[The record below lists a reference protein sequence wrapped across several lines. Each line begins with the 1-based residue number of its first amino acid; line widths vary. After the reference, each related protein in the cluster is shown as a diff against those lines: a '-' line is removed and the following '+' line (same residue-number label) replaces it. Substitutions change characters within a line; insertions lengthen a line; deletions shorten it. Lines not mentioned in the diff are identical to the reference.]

1 MTGKNPPSE
10 AVLAPV
16 AIAVLTLSDTRT
28 LANDSSG
35 NYLAQAIASA
45 GHKLVE
51 RMLLPDNRYVIRTK
65 ISAWISDPAVDAIV
79 CTGGTG
85 FTGRDST
92 VEAIQPLLDKEMP
105 GFGEVFRALSYA
117 EIGSSAL
124 QSRAFAGVAN
134 GTFIFALPGSSGACR
149 LAWDQLISVQLD
161 ARVKPCNLIALMPRL
176 LER

>member
-1 MTGKNPPSE
+1 MPAAIFT
-10 AVLAPV
+10 PV

-28 LANDSSG
+28 AATDTSG
-35 NYLAQAIASA
+35 DALVTAIAHA
-45 GHKLVE
+45 GHQLIE
-51 RMLLPDNRYVIRTK
+51 RALLPDDRYQIRAK
-65 ISAWISDPAVDAIV
+65 VSAWISAANVDVII

-92 VEAIQPLLDKEMP
+92 VEAIAPLLDKEMP
-105 GFGEVFRALSYA
+105 GFGEVFRALSFA

-134 GTFIFALPGSSGACR
+134 ATFIFALPGSSGACR
-149 LAWDQLISVQLD
+149 LAWDQLISAQLD
-161 ARVKPCNLIALMPRL
+161 ARTKPCNLVALIPRL

>member
-1 MTGKNPPSE
+1 MNLNPDNKPGF
-10 AVLAPV
+10 APV

-28 LANDSSG
+28 LADDSSG
-35 NYLAQAIASA
+35 NFLVQAIAGA
-45 GHKLVE
+45 GHRLVE
-51 RMLLPDNRYVIRTK
+51 RALLPDNRYQIRAK
-65 ISAWISDPAVDAIV
+65 ISAWISDPAVDVIV

-105 GFGEVFRALSYA
+105 GFGEVFRALSFA

-134 GTFIFALPGSSGACR
+134 ATFIFALPGSSGACR

-176 LER
+176 LEQ

>member
-1 MTGKNPPSE
+1 MSGQLKSPE
-10 AVLAPV
+10 FAPV
-16 AIAVLTLSDTRT
+16 SIAILTLSDTRT
-28 LANDSSG
+28 LADDSSG
-35 NYLAQAIASA
+35 NFLVQAIAKA
-45 GHKLVE
+45 GHKLIE
-51 RMLLPDNRYVIRTK
+51 RALLPDNRYQIRSK
-65 ISAWISDPAVDAIV
+65 ISAWICDAAVDVIV

-105 GFGEVFRALSYA
+105 GFGEVFRALSYT

-134 GTFIFALPGSSGACR
+134 ATFIFALPGSSGACR

-161 ARVKPCNLIALMPRL
+161 ARTKPCNLVALIPRL
-176 LER
+176 SES

>member
-1 MTGKNPPSE
+1 MSAEFVPIS
-10 AVLAPV
+10 LA
-16 AIAVLTLSDTRT
+16 ILTLSDTRT
-28 LANDSSG
+28 LADDNSG
-35 NYLAQAIASA
+35 NFLAQAILAA

-51 RMLLPDNRYVIRTK
+51 RALLPDNRYQIRAK
-65 ISAWISDPAVDAIV
+65 ISAWISDASVDAIV

-124 QSRAFAGVAN
+124 QSRALAGVAN

-161 ARVKPCNLIALMPRL
+161 ARTKPCNLVALMPRL
-176 LER
+176 MEI